1 MYKTGYVTVIGK
13 PNVGK
18 STLINKM
25 VGEKISIVSFRP
37 QTTRDRVL
45 GIVTDEDCQIVMV
58 DTPGIHN
65 PKNKLSEYMM
75 KNVTSS
81 IEGVDVLIYM
91 IACDKKLENEEIKQI
106 EKYSKLETP
115 LIVAINKCDDVK
127 QEAIFAKIEQLKDL
141 SNIKAI
147 IPISARIGK
156 NVDYLKEELKKY
168 LPQAEARFS
177 DDEIT
182 DKSTRF
188 IVGEYI
194 REKALKLLGD
204 EIPYGIGIII
214 NKFEYREDGII
225 DIDAD
230 IVCEKQA
237 HKSIIIGKGGS
248 MIKQISSLARE
259 DMEKLLQT
267 KVFLTIFVKV
277 KNDWRNNPNLLN
289 NLGYLDNQF

>member
-1 MYKTGYVTVIGK
+1 MFKTGYVTIIGK

-18 STLINKM
+18 STLINYM

-45 GIVTDEDCQIVMV
+45 GIVNDEDSQLILV

-65 PKNKLSEYMM
+65 PKNRLSEYMM
-75 KNVTSS
+75 KNVSSS
-81 IEGVDVLIYM
+81 IDGVDAIVYI
-91 IACDKKLENEEIKQI
+91 IACDKALDEKEISQI
-106 EKYSKLETP
+106 QRYASMGTP
-115 LIVAINKCDDVK
+115 FFIAINKCDEVK
-127 QEAIFAKIEQLKDL
+127 QDVIFKKIEQLKDVSSVL
-141 SNIKAI
+141 AI
-147 IPISARIGK
+147 IPISAKTGK
-156 NVDYLKEELKKY
+156 NVDYLKSEIKKI
-168 LPQAEARFS
+168 LPEAEARF
-177 DDEIT
+177 DEDEIT

-204 EIPYGIGIII
+204 EIPYGVGIVI
-214 NKFEYREDGII
+214 NKFQYRENGIV

-237 HKSIIIGKGGS
+237 HKSIIIGKNGA
-248 MIKQISSLARE
+248 MIKEISSQARK
-259 DMEKLLQT
+259 DMEELLQT

-277 KNDWRNNPNLLN
+277 KEDWRNNPSVLS
-289 NLGYLDNQF
+289 NLGYSNNL

>member
-1 MYKTGYVTVIGK
+1 MFKTGYVTIIGK

-18 STLINKM
+18 STLINYM

-45 GIVTDEDCQIVMV
+45 GIVNDEDSQLILV

-65 PKNKLSEYMM
+65 PKNRLSEYMM
-75 KNVTSS
+75 KNVSSS
-81 IEGVDVLIYM
+81 IDGVDAIVYI
-91 IACDKKLENEEIKQI
+91 IACDKALDEKEISQI
-106 EKYSKLETP
+106 QRYSSMGTP
-115 LIVAINKCDDVK
+115 FFIEINKCDEVK
-127 QEAIFAKIEQLKDL
+127 QDVIFKKIEQLKDVSSVL
-141 SNIKAI
+141 AI
-147 IPISARIGK
+147 IPISAKTGK
-156 NVDYLKEELKKY
+156 NVDYLKSEIKKI
-168 LPQAEARFS
+168 LPEAEARF
-177 DDEIT
+177 DEDEIT

-204 EIPYGIGIII
+204 EIPYGVGIVI
-214 NKFEYREDGII
+214 NKFQYRENGIV

-237 HKSIIIGKGGS
+237 HKSIIIGKNGA
-248 MIKQISSLARE
+248 MIKEISSQARK
-259 DMEKLLQT
+259 DMEELLQT

-277 KNDWRNNPNLLN
+277 KEDWRNNPSVLS
-289 NLGYLDNQF
+289 NLGYSNNL

>member
-1 MYKTGYVTVIGK
+1 MFKTGYVTIIGK

-18 STLINKM
+18 STLINYM

-45 GIVTDEDCQIVMV
+45 GIVNDEDSQLILV

-65 PKNKLSEYMM
+65 PKNRLSEYMM
-75 KNVTSS
+75 KNVSSS
-81 IEGVDVLIYM
+81 IDGVDAIVYI
-91 IACDKKLENEEIKQI
+91 IACDKVLDEKEISQI
-106 EKYSKLETP
+106 QRYASMGTP
-115 LIVAINKCDDVK
+115 FFIAINKCDEVK
-127 QEAIFAKIEQLKDL
+127 QDVIFKKIEQLKDVSSVL
-141 SNIKAI
+141 AI
-147 IPISARIGK
+147 IPISARTGK
-156 NVDYLKEELKKY
+156 NVDYLKSEIKKI
-168 LPQAEARFS
+168 LPEAEARF
-177 DDEIT
+177 DEDEIT

-204 EIPYGIGIII
+204 EIPYGVGIVI
-214 NKFEYREDGII
+214 NKFQYRENGIV

-237 HKSIIIGKGGS
+237 HKSIIIGKNGA
-248 MIKQISSLARE
+248 MIKEISSQARK
-259 DMEKLLQT
+259 DMEELLQT

-277 KNDWRNNPNLLN
+277 KEDWRNNPSVLS
-289 NLGYLDNQF
+289 NLGYSNNL

>member
-1 MYKTGYVTVIGK
+1 MIKTGYVTIIGK

-18 STLINKM
+18 STLINYM

-45 GIVTDEDCQIVMV
+45 GIVNDEDSQLILV

-65 PKNKLSEYMM
+65 PKNRLSEYMM
-75 KNVTSS
+75 KNVSSS
-81 IEGVDVLIYM
+81 IDGVDAIVYI
-91 IACDKKLENEEIKQI
+91 IACDKVLDEKEISQI
-106 EKYSKLETP
+106 QRYASMGTP
-115 LIVAINKCDDVK
+115 FFIAINKCDEVK
-127 QEAIFAKIEQLKDL
+127 QDVIFKKIEQLKDVSSVL
-141 SNIKAI
+141 AI
-147 IPISARIGK
+147 IPISARTGK
-156 NVDYLKEELKKY
+156 NVDYLKSEIKKI
-168 LPQAEARFS
+168 LPEAEARF
-177 DDEIT
+177 DEDEIT

-204 EIPYGIGIII
+204 EIPYGVGIVI
-214 NKFEYREDGII
+214 NKFQYRENGIV

-237 HKSIIIGKGGS
+237 HKSIIIGKNGA
-248 MIKQISSLARE
+248 MIKEISSQARK
-259 DMEKLLQT
+259 DMEELLQT

-277 KNDWRNNPNLLN
+277 KEDWRNNPSVLS
-289 NLGYLDNQF
+289 NLGYSNNL

>member
-1 MYKTGYVTVIGK
+1 MFKTGYVTIIGK

-18 STLINKM
+18 STLINYM

-45 GIVTDEDCQIVMV
+45 GIVNDEDSQLILV

-65 PKNKLSEYMM
+65 PKNRLSEYMM
-75 KNVTSS
+75 KNVSSS
-81 IEGVDVLIYM
+81 IDGVDAIVYI
-91 IACDKKLENEEIKQI
+91 IACDKALDEKEISQI
-106 EKYSKLETP
+106 QRYSSMGTP
-115 LIVAINKCDDVK
+115 FFIAINKCDEVK
-127 QEAIFAKIEQLKDL
+127 QDVIFKKIEQLKDVSSVL
-141 SNIKAI
+141 AI
-147 IPISARIGK
+147 IPISAKTGK
-156 NVDYLKEELKKY
+156 NVDYLKSEIKKI
-168 LPQAEARFS
+168 LPEAEARF
-177 DDEIT
+177 DEDEIT

-204 EIPYGIGIII
+204 EIPYGVGIVI
-214 NKFEYREDGII
+214 NKFQYRENGIV

-237 HKSIIIGKGGS
+237 HKSIIIGKNGA
-248 MIKQISSLARE
+248 MIKEISSQARK
-259 DMEKLLQT
+259 DMEELLQT

-277 KNDWRNNPNLLN
+277 KEDWRNNPSVLS
-289 NLGYLDNQF
+289 NLGYSNNL

>member
-1 MYKTGYVTVIGK
+1 MFKTGYVTIIGK

-18 STLINKM
+18 STLINYM

-45 GIVTDEDCQIVMV
+45 GIVNDEDSQLILV

-65 PKNKLSEYMM
+65 PKNRLSEYMM
-75 KNVTSS
+75 KNVSSS
-81 IEGVDVLIYM
+81 IDGVDAIVYI
-91 IACDKKLENEEIKQI
+91 IACDKALDEKEISQI
-106 EKYSKLETP
+106 QRYASMGTP
-115 LIVAINKCDDVK
+115 FFIAINKCDEVK
-127 QEAIFAKIEQLKDL
+127 QDVIFKKIEQLKDVSSVL
-141 SNIKAI
+141 AI
-147 IPISARIGK
+147 IPISAKTGK
-156 NVDYLKEELKKY
+156 NVDYLKSEIKKI
-168 LPQAEARFS
+168 LPEAEARF
-177 DDEIT
+177 DEDEIT

-204 EIPYGIGIII
+204 EIPYGVGIVI
-214 NKFEYREDGII
+214 NKFQYRENGIV

-237 HKSIIIGKGGS
+237 HKSIIIGKNGA
-248 MIKQISSLARE
+248 MIKEISSQARKE
-259 DMEKLLQT
+259 MEELLQT

-277 KNDWRNNPNLLN
+277 KEDWRNNPSVLS
-289 NLGYLDNQF
+289 NLGYSNNL

>member
-1 MYKTGYVTVIGK
+1 MFKTGYVTIIGK

-18 STLINKM
+18 STLINYM

-45 GIVTDEDCQIVMV
+45 GIVNDEDSQLILV

-65 PKNKLSEYMM
+65 PKNRLSEYMM
-75 KNVTSS
+75 KNVSSS
-81 IEGVDVLIYM
+81 IDGVDAIVYI
-91 IACDKKLENEEIKQI
+91 IACDKVLDEKEISQI
-106 EKYSKLETP
+106 QRYASMGTP
-115 LIVAINKCDDVK
+115 FFIAINKCDEVK
-127 QEAIFAKIEQLKDL
+127 QDVIFKKIEQLKDVSSVL
-141 SNIKAI
+141 AI
-147 IPISARIGK
+147 IPISARTGK
-156 NVDYLKEELKKY
+156 NVDYLKSEIKKI
-168 LPQAEARFS
+168 LPEAEARFEE
-177 DDEIT
+177 DEIT

-204 EIPYGIGIII
+204 EIPYGVGIVI
-214 NKFEYREDGII
+214 NKFQYRENGIV

-237 HKSIIIGKGGS
+237 HKSIIIGKNGA
-248 MIKQISSLARE
+248 MIKEISSQARK
-259 DMEKLLQT
+259 DMEELLQT

-277 KNDWRNNPNLLN
+277 KEDWRNNPSVLS
-289 NLGYLDNQF
+289 NLGYSNNL

>member
-1 MYKTGYVTVIGK
+1 MFKTGYVTIIGK

-18 STLINKM
+18 STLLNYM

-45 GIVTDEDCQIVMV
+45 GIVNDEDSQLILV

-65 PKNKLSEYMM
+65 PKNRLSEYMM
-75 KNVTSS
+75 KNVSSS
-81 IEGVDVLIYM
+81 IDGVDAIVYI
-91 IACDKKLENEEIKQI
+91 IACDKVLDEKEISQI
-106 EKYSKLETP
+106 QRYASMGTP
-115 LIVAINKCDDVK
+115 FFIAINKCDEVK
-127 QEAIFAKIEQLKDL
+127 QDAIFKKIEQLKDVSSVL
-141 SNIKAI
+141 AI
-147 IPISARIGK
+147 IPISAKTGK
-156 NVDYLKEELKKY
+156 NVDYLKSEIKKI
-168 LPQAEARFS
+168 LPEAEARF
-177 DDEIT
+177 DEDEIT

-204 EIPYGIGIII
+204 EIPYGVGIVI
-214 NKFEYREDGII
+214 NKFQYRENGIV

-237 HKSIIIGKGGS
+237 HKSIIIGKNGA
-248 MIKQISSLARE
+248 MIKEISSQARK
-259 DMEKLLQT
+259 DMEELLQT

-277 KNDWRNNPNLLN
+277 KEDWRNNPSVLS
-289 NLGYLDNQF
+289 NLGYSNNL

>member
-1 MYKTGYVTVIGK
+1 MFKTGYVTIIGK

-18 STLINKM
+18 STLINYM

-45 GIVTDEDCQIVMV
+45 GIVNDEDSQLILV

-65 PKNKLSEYMM
+65 PKNRLSEYMM
-75 KNVTSS
+75 KNVSSS
-81 IEGVDVLIYM
+81 IDGVDAIVYI
-91 IACDKKLENEEIKQI
+91 IACDKVLDEKEISQI
-106 EKYSKLETP
+106 QRYASMGTP
-115 LIVAINKCDDVK
+115 FFIAINKCDEVK
-127 QEAIFAKIEQLKDL
+127 QDVIFKKIEQLKDVSSVL
-141 SNIKAI
+141 AI
-147 IPISARIGK
+147 IPISAKTGK
-156 NVDYLKEELKKY
+156 NVDYLKSEIKKI
-168 LPQAEARFS
+168 LPEAEARF
-177 DDEIT
+177 DEDEIT

-204 EIPYGIGIII
+204 EIPYGVGIVI
-214 NKFEYREDGII
+214 NKFQYRENGIV

-237 HKSIIIGKGGS
+237 HKSIIIGKNGA
-248 MIKQISSLARE
+248 MIKEISSQARK
-259 DMEKLLQT
+259 DMEELLQT

-277 KNDWRNNPNLLN
+277 KEDWRNNPSVLS
-289 NLGYLDNQF
+289 NLGYSNNL

>member
-1 MYKTGYVTVIGK
+1 MFKTGYVTIIGK

-18 STLINKM
+18 STLINYM

-45 GIVTDEDCQIVMV
+45 GIVNDEDSQLILV

-65 PKNKLSEYMM
+65 PKNRLSEYMM
-75 KNVTSS
+75 KNVSSS
-81 IEGVDVLIYM
+81 IDGVDAIVYI
-91 IACDKKLENEEIKQI
+91 IACDKVLDEKEISQI
-106 EKYSKLETP
+106 QRYASMGTP
-115 LIVAINKCDDVK
+115 FFIAINKCDEVK
-127 QEAIFAKIEQLKDL
+127 QDVIFKKIEQLKDVSSVL
-141 SNIKAI
+141 AI
-147 IPISARIGK
+147 IPISAKTGK
-156 NVDYLKEELKKY
+156 NVDYLKSEIKKI
-168 LPQAEARFS
+168 LPEAEARF
-177 DDEIT
+177 DEDEIT

-204 EIPYGIGIII
+204 EIPYGVGIVI
-214 NKFEYREDGII
+214 NKFEYRENGIV

-237 HKSIIIGKGGS
+237 HKSIIIGKNGA
-248 MIKQISSLARE
+248 MIKEISSQARK
-259 DMEKLLQT
+259 DMEELLQT

-277 KNDWRNNPNLLN
+277 KEDWRNNPSVLS
-289 NLGYLDNQF
+289 NLGYSNNL

>member
-1 MYKTGYVTVIGK
+1 MFKTGYVTIIGR

-18 STLINKM
+18 STLINYM

-45 GIVTDEDCQIVMV
+45 GIVNDEDSQLILV

-65 PKNKLSEYMM
+65 PKNRLSEYMM
-75 KNVTSS
+75 KNVSSS
-81 IEGVDVLIYM
+81 IDGVDAIVYI
-91 IACDKKLENEEIKQI
+91 IACDKVLDEKEISQI
-106 EKYSKLETP
+106 QRYASMGTP
-115 LIVAINKCDDVK
+115 FFIAINKCDEVK
-127 QEAIFAKIEQLKDL
+127 QDAIFKKIEQLKDVSSVL
-141 SNIKAI
+141 AI
-147 IPISARIGK
+147 IPISAKTGK
-156 NVDYLKEELKKY
+156 NVDYLKSEIKKI
-168 LPQAEARFS
+168 LPEAEARF
-177 DDEIT
+177 DEDEIT

-204 EIPYGIGIII
+204 EIPYGVGIVI
-214 NKFEYREDGII
+214 NKFQYRENGIV

-237 HKSIIIGKGGS
+237 HKSIIIGKNGA
-248 MIKQISSLARE
+248 MIKEISSQARK
-259 DMEKLLQT
+259 DMEELLQT

-277 KNDWRNNPNLLN
+277 KEDWRNNPSVLS
-289 NLGYLDNQF
+289 NLGYSNNL